1 MENKIRISL
10 LSLILLISSSIWS
23 QLDLARKEFERYEYQ
38 KSSILF
44 IKAKENKALNA
55 TDLGKLAYAQ
65 YLCGEFD
72 QCLLN
77 IDELIKRKEAEP
89 MHYLM
94 KADSEK
100 AKGRYKQAIET
111 YKEYAQKEPT
121 DNVWLDIQSCVE
133 LENAEVIIGART
145 SLFHKQ
151 NNKANARYV
160 DVGFG
165 EVFFNE
171 IGLDSIKNS
180 LELKPSD
187 GAELLLMRPYL
198 IRNNAQREI
207 SFPKKFEESAI
218 TSLTK
223 HPVENI
229 VLFTAISML
238 SDKFI
243 EIGPHVYIG
252 VWNETEFK
260 VESIKEWKFGGFEDT
275 IFTAFPVFTPK
286 GDAVIYSILDSKNNV
301 KSELNISNY
310 SNKTFEN
317 PRPLD
322 GLSSLGEE
330 MYPCFDKGDFYFS
343 STGRVG
349 YGNLDIYKA
358 ALDEKYRATN
368 VTMLKSPINSIN
380 DDFWPSFFEDSCYFN
395 SNRFGA
401 NVEDATWKMID
412 VVSIRNK
419 FIQDSLS
426 KIVVAKKIELWEPP
440 YIYFNFK
447 TNEPNTDYSFLERI
461 ASTLT
466 EFPEIDIIIAGY
478 TDVRGEEKTNIELS
492 KTRALFVVE
501 ELRKRG
507 IPIEK
512 MHGEGRGESISKTNS
527 TDKSPDTVHQMNR
540 YVSILLVLHEEY
552 LNSNRIDVK

>member
-1 MENKIRISL
+1 MKNKIKTSL
-10 LSLILLISSSIWS
+10 LSVSLLISSSVWS
-23 QLDLARKEFERYEYQ
+23 QLELARIEFDRYEYK
-38 KSSILF
+38 KSSLLF
-44 IKAKENKALNA
+44 SKSKENKELNA
-55 TDLGKLAYAQ
+55 SDLSKLAYAQ

-72 QCLLN
+72 QCLLS
-77 IDELIKRKEAEP
+77 IDELINRKEAQP
-89 MHYLM
+89 VHYLM
-94 KADSEK
+94 KADSQK
-100 AKGRYKQAIET
+100 AKGNYKQAIET
-111 YKEYAQKEPT
+111 YKEYALKEPT
-121 DNVWLDIQSCVE
+121 DNVWLDIQSCIE
-133 LENAEVIIGART
+133 LENTEVINGAQT
-145 SLFHKQ
+145 SLFNKQ

-171 IGLDSIKNS
+171 IGLDSIKNN

-187 GAELLLMRPYL
+187 DAELLLMRPYL
-198 IRNNAQREI
+198 IRNNTQKEI
-207 SFPKKFEESAI
+207 YFPKKFEESAI
-218 TSLTK
+218 TSISK
-223 HPVENI
+223 HPTENR
-229 VLFTAISML
+229 VLFTAISIL
-238 SDKFI
+238 SDKYI
-243 EIGPHVYIG
+243 ETGPHIYIG
-252 VWNETEFK
+252 EWNETDFK
-260 VESIKEWKFGGFEDT
+260 VENIKEWKYGGFEDT

-286 GDAVIYSILDSKNNV
+286 GDAVIYSILNAKKNV
-301 KSELNISNY
+301 KSELYLSTY
-310 SNKTFEN
+310 SNEKFDTPIPIEN
-317 PRPLD
+317 
-322 GLSSLGEE
+322 LSSLGEE

-358 ALDEKYRATN
+358 SLDEKYRASN
-368 VTMLKSPINSIN
+368 ITMLKSPINSIN
-380 DDFWPSFFEDSCYFN
+380 DDFWPSFFVDSCYFN

-426 KIVVAKKIELWEPP
+426 KIIVDKKIELWEPP

-466 EFPEIDIIIAGY
+466 EFPEIDIVIAGY
-478 TDVRGEEKTNIELS
+478 TDVRGEELTNIELS

-507 IPIEK
+507 IPIER
-512 MHGEGRGESISKTNS
+512 MHAEGRGEIISKTNS
-527 TDKSPDTVHQMNR
+527 TEKSPESVHQKNR
-540 YVSILLVLHEEY
+540 YVSILLVLH
-552 LNSNRIDVK
+552 DVYK